1 MATSN
6 YIIGRKKYTRPQ
18 AVIWTKTLPLI
29 DETTGLLT
37 VSGQEGTDFLI
48 LSDHGRSEISF
59 AQQRIENKKRMI
71 NGSLRS
77 YHIANKAT
85 LSWSWNMLP
94 SRAFNKDP
102 QFDPSTGLP
111 TASSLVQ
118 YIVDGGSGGVDLI
131 NWYEENTGSFYAIL
145 SYDRFDKFSGGG
157 EYLHLSQYSDIIEV
171 QFANFDYSVIQRG
184 GTTHDFWN
192 ISVTIEEV

>member
-1 MATSN
+1 MATSG

-18 AVIWTKTLPLI
+18 AIIWSKELPLL
-29 DETTGLLT
+29 DDTTGVLT
-37 VSGQEGTDFLI
+37 VSGSEGTDFII
-48 LSDHGRSEISF
+48 LSDHNRSEIDF

-77 YHIANKAT
+77 YYIADKTT
-85 LSWSWNMLP
+85 LSWSWDMLP

-111 TASSLVQ
+111 TASDLVQ
-118 YIVDGGSGGVDLI
+118 YIVDGGSGGVDLLE
-131 NWYEENTGSFYAIL
+131 WYEENTGSFYMIL

-157 EYLHLSQYSDIIEV
+157 NYLHLSQYSDILEV
-171 QFANFDYSVIQRG
+171 NFSSFEYSVVQRG

-192 ISVTIEEV
+192 VSVSVEEV